1 MLRQVGQQDANE
13 EDETDG
19 EVGVIDIIE
28 WPAFVGL
35 RVVLQGEGRYEHLW
49 RVFETARL
57 GFGEKKREKKE
68 KGTEAPTVG
77 S

>member
-35 RVVLQGEGRYEHLW
+35 RLQGEGRYEHLW

-57 GFGEKKREKKE
+57 GFGEKKKRKE
-68 KGTEAPTVG
+68 IGIEAPTVG